1 MKRKNIITT
10 LALTLALGVGA
21 TAYAATAS
29 PRNINTSNINND
41 NTSYSRRMD
50 GRTGIDDYN
59 MMDMYDHHMRGMG
72 NHHMMGF
79 GGYDMMTSILRDKLN
94 MSDKEIEDALN
105 SGKHMW
111 EIAEEKGMSNE
122 DFKNAMVE
130 GRTKAI
136 DEAIKNGTITKEEGE
151 RFKEDFDNYIDDC
164 LDESPGSENGF
175 HGMMGRGRG
184 GRSCH

>member
-29 PRNINTSNINND
+29 PKNINTSNINND
-41 NTSYSRRMD
+41 TTSYSRRMG
-50 GRTGIDDYN
+50 GRMG
-59 MMDMYDHHMRGMG
+59 MYG
-72 NHHMMGF
+72 HHMMGF
-79 GGYDMMTSILRDKLN
+79 DGYDMMTSILKDKLN

-122 DFKNAMVE
+122 DFRNVMIE
-130 GRTKAI
+130 ERTKAI

-151 RFKEDFDNYIDDC
+151 RYKEDFENYMDDC
-164 LDESPGSENGF
+164 LDASPGSESGF
-175 HGMMGRGRG
+175 YGMMGRGRG
-184 GRSCH
+184 RGGSGCH

>member
-1 MKRKNIITT
+1 MKRKTIITT

-29 PRNINTSNINND
+29 PKNINQSNINND
-41 NTSYSRRMD
+41 TTSYFRRMD
-50 GRTGIDDYN
+50 G
-59 MMDMYDHHMRGMG
+59 MMGMG
-72 NHHMMGF
+72 GHHMMGF
-79 GGYDMMTSILRDKLN
+79 GDYDMMTSILRDNLN
-94 MSDKEIEDALN
+94 MNDKEIEDALN

-130 GRTKAI
+130 ERTKAI

-151 RFKEDFDNYIDDC
+151 RFKKDLGNYIDNC
-164 LDESPGSENGF
+164 LGVNSRSSSGF
-175 HGMMGRGRG
+175 HGMMGKGRG
-184 GRSCH
+184 GRGCGSNF